1 MEIMTVKT
9 QENPREALL
18 ELSYNG
24 VNAAGDF
31 SSKAE
36 SFSYTD
42 VASGEAD
49 TLSLSVSNRTGQWLN
64 GYMPEDGD
72 YVDAKIIV
80 RNWNGEG
87 DNRSLPCGKFDLDSF
102 MASGYPETAAIGG
115 ITIPVQTDF
124 NVTAKSRTFANTT
137 AKTVLADLCSGAGIS
152 LVYESDDYS
161 IEEVEQSK
169 QTDLEFAFSLCK
181 NHNLA
186 MKLYNSKM
194 VVYDQ
199 TAYEKKAPAYTIHK
213 KDMQTYSYVR
223 ENSKLY
229 DSVQIQ
235 YADPESEET
244 LVYSYTIPGRSGKRT
259 LYINEQADT
268 YRDAEI
274 KAKSQLLENIRGATS
289 ISFRVKGDT
298 KHIAAR
304 NVRIEGMGKADGVY
318 FIDRVTHS
326 KNARGTYTCTIKAH
340 LCVTH
345 TDFSVHVP
353 PPQAQAAAGTTY
365 TVVKGDCLWN
375 IAKKFYGSG
384 LKYTLIYNA
393 NKGIIKNPSLIY
405 PGQVLMIPPA

>member
-1 MEIMTVKT
+1 MMI
-9 QENPREALL
+9 QEQPREALL

-24 VNAAGDF
+24 VNATGDF
-31 SSKAE
+31 SSKSE
-36 SFSYTD
+36 SFTYTD

-49 TLSLSVSNRTGQWLN
+49 TLSLSVSNKNGQWLN

-72 YVDAKIIV
+72 YVDAKIVV

-87 DNRSLPCGKFDLDSF
+87 DNRSLSCGKFDLDSF
-102 MASGYPETAAIGG
+102 KASGYPETAAIGG
-115 ITIPVQTDF
+115 ITIPIRTNF
-124 NVTAKSRTFANTT
+124 NVTAKSRTFSNTT
-137 AKTVLADLCSGAGIS
+137 TKTILADLCAGAGIS
-152 LVYESDDYS
+152 LVYESEDYS
-161 IEEVEQSK
+161 IEEVEQSR
-169 QTDLEFAFSLCK
+169 QTDMEFAFSLCK

-213 KDMQTYSYVR
+213 RDMQTYSFDR
-223 ENSKLY
+223 AKSKLY

-235 YADPESEET
+235 YANPGSDDT
-244 LVYSYTIPGRSGKRT
+244 LTYSYTIPGGSGKRT

-274 KAKSQLLENIRGATS
+274 KAKSQLLENIRGA
-289 ISFRVKGDT
+289 ININFKVKGDT
-298 KHIAAR
+298 KHIAAQ
-304 NVRIEGMGKADGVY
+304 NIRIEGMGKADGVY

-326 KNARGTYTCTIKAH
+326 KNAKGTYTCTIKAH

-345 TDFSVHVP
+345 TEFSAPTP
-353 PPQAQAAAGTTY
+353 PPQEQAAAGTTY

-384 LKYTLIYNA
+384 PKYTIIYNA

-405 PGQVLMIPPA
+405 PGQVLTIPPA